1 MRNLLVAAAAVI
13 ALGAPAA
20 ASAQTESVSFSIRND
35 SSATLALIY
44 YGESSSDEWSDD
56 ILQGVIEP
64 GDTVEITVD
73 DGLEECE
80 YDFHY
85 VFDDGGEYTEMNV
98 DMCELDGTEHVFE
111 DAWDGE

>member
-1 MRNLLVAAAAVI
+1 MRNLIVAAAAVI
-13 ALGAPAA
+13 ALAAPAA
-20 ASAQTESVSFSIRND
+20 ASAQTDSVSFSIENQ

-44 YGESSSDEWSDD
+44 YGESSNDEWSDD

-64 GDTVEITVD
+64 GQTVEITVD

-85 VFDDGGEYTEMNV
+85 VFDDGGSYTEMNV
-98 DMCELDGTEHVFE
+98 DMCALDGSEHVFQ

>member
-1 MRNLLVAAAAVI
+1 MRNLFLTVAAVAA
-13 ALGAPAA
+13 LTAPAA
-20 ASAQTESVSFSIRND
+20 ASAQTDSVSFSIHNE
-35 SSATLALIY
+35 SSATLAMIY

-56 ILQGVIEP
+56 ILQGVVEP
-64 GDTVEITVD
+64 GETVEITVD

>member
-1 MRNLLVAAAAVI
+1 MRNLLLAAAAIV

-20 ASAQTESVSFSIRND
+20 ASAQTEAVSFSIRND
-35 SSATLALIY
+35 SSATLAMIY
-44 YGESSSDEWSDD
+44 YGESSSSEWSDD
-56 ILQGVIEP
+56 ILDGVIEP

-98 DMCELDGTEHVFE
+98 DMCEIDGEEHVFE